1 MKLPVFGRGQLPLSM
16 KIVKGGGVLKS
27 VKGAYGCGGLWC
39 SEGWESFS
47 KHLAVVVGDG
57 THILFWYDR
66 WVGDNP
72 LKLLYPELYQCSA
85 NKQAC
90 IFDVLG
96 HPKVGNDKVWNLRF
110 YRDFHDW
117 ELEAVFSFL
126 DVIQYQVLRGAGC
139 DSLCW
144 CLNGSGKFDTQSFY
158 NEMDVS
164 NSTFPWKGVW
174 KVKVP
179 KIVAIFCGQQLI
191 VRFLPWIIL

>member
-1 MKLPVFGRGQLPLSM
+1 MKLPVFGRGRLPLST

-27 VKGAYGCGGLWC
+27 VGAYGCGGLWRSIC
-39 SEGWESFS
+39 VVKGGRVFLNIWQSWQVMVLISFFGMIGGLGIILLNSFILSYTSVLLTS
-47 KHLAVVVGDG
+47 KLVYL
-57 THILFWYDR
+57 IL
-66 WVGDNP
+66 
-72 LKLLYPELYQCSA
+72 C
-85 NKQAC
+85 
-90 IFDVLG
+90 
-96 HPKVGNDKVWNLRF
+96 HPQVGNDKVWNLGF

-126 DVIQYQVLRGAGC
+126 DVIQSQVLRGAGC

-158 NEMDVS
+158 NEMDAS

-179 KIVAIFCGQQLI
+179 KIVAIFCGQQHI
-191 VRFLPWIIL
+191 VNSYFG